1 MQNQNSESRRSF
13 LDRIALGGIAIGGA
27 SLGIAGLPGALHAS
41 TSSSMT
47 PASSA
52 SRVGSGAS
60 RVNDIASPAEITS
73 HAQAAW
79 DVRWPARLT
88 GKVRTVFDVPEV
100 ESGYGVWRASIWAL
114 QYQAALGTAPA
125 DMSTALVLRHNAI
138 VLAMRQEFW
147 DKYGIGKLKGVT
159 HPATLE
165 PTDRNPALLSSA
177 RGEVPAAYDSFA
189 LDQFMARGG
198 VTLACDLALRDCI
211 GLIEREDGVSADE
224 ARRRAI
230 ALMVPGVVLQPSGV
244 FAVFLAQQAAGT
256 MYIRA
261 S

>member
-1 MQNQNSESRRSF
+1 MQSTESRRSF
-13 LDRIALGGIAIGGA
+13 LDRIAVGTIALGGA
-27 SLGIAGLPGALHAS
+27 SLGVASVPGALGAAV
-41 TSSSMT
+41 
-47 PASSA
+47 PASRRNDVA
-52 SRVGSGAS
+52 SH
-60 RVNDIASPAEITS
+60 PEITAR
-73 HAQAAW
+73 AQAAW

-114 QYQAALGTAPA
+114 QYQGALGTAPA

-138 VLAMRQEFW
+138 VLAMKQEFW

-165 PTDRNPALLSSA
+165 PTDRNPALLASS
-177 RGEVPAAYDSFA
+177 RGEVPADYDAFA
-189 LDQFMARGG
+189 LDKFMARGG
-198 VTLACDLALRDCI
+198 VVLACDLALRDCV
-211 GLIEREDGVSADE
+211 GLIQREDGVSADE

-230 ALMVPGVVLQPSGV
+230 ALLVPGVILQPSGV
-244 FAVFLAQQAAGT
+244 FAVILAQQAAGSI
-256 MYIRA
+256 YIRA